1 MLLTII
7 LFLESAI
14 HLTTS
19 QPASPCPSVFQYQ
32 LDEKGI
38 WWGMVLVTP
47 VPSNVLLKVSV
58 EMFVHA
64 SLPSKYAG
72 KLLLKDGKEKVA
84 ERIVRGDS
92 QPIVYQILFPTQ
104 NPLPVINKITANEK
118 RICIGSQVAATRAAM
133 CGSIGNGEGSDEML
147 LLGVNTHHQWRL
159 VSGHKLVHAQA
170 MLPNICVTYQRLGYF
185 MERLRPHQKRC
196 RQNGGGT
203 MPFNYIALDQSEF
216 IDQLKTALNQ
226 L

>member
-1 MLLTII
+1 MLLMVM

-118 RICIGSQVAATRAAM
+118 RICIGSQDVCVAY
-133 CGSIGNGEGSDEML
+133 
-147 LLGVNTHHQWRL
+147 
-159 VSGHKLVHAQA
+159 K
-170 MLPNICVTYQRLGYF
+170 RLGYF
-185 MERLRPHQKRC
+185 MERLWPHQKRYC
-196 RQNGGGT
+196 QNGGGT
-203 MPFNYIALDQSEF
+203 VTFNYIALDRSEF
-216 IDQLKTALNQ
+216 HDQLKTVLNQ
-226 L
+226 LSRRS

>member
-1 MLLTII
+1 MLLMVM

-118 RICIGSQVAATRAAM
+118 RICIGSQAM
-133 CGSIGNGEGSDEML
+133 CGSITNGEGTDEML
-147 LLGVNTHHQWRL
+147 LLGVNTHHQWIL
-159 VSGHKLVHAQA
+159 VSGHKLV
-170 MLPNICVTYQRLGYF
+170 Y
-185 MERLRPHQKRC
+185 ERMSVLHTNVLDTSWNDWPHQKRYC
-196 RQNGGGT
+196 QNGGGT
-203 MPFNYIALDQSEF
+203 VTVNYIALDRSEF
-216 IDQLKTALNQ
+216 HDQLKTVLNQ
-226 L
+226 LSRRS